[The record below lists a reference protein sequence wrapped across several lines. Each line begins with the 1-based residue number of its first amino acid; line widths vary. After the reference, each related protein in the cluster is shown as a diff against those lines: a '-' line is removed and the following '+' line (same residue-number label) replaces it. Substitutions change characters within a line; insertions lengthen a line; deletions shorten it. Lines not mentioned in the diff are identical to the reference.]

1 MLVLSYVG
9 QGWSWLWVM
18 AGELLEMGQGMRQ
31 STAWQYPPASAPRD
45 FNMESVLD
53 APFPPCVELMA
64 TLVKS

>member
-18 AGELLEMGQGMRQ
+18 AGELLEMGQ

-45 FNMESVLD
+45 FNTESVLD